1 MSLVPPGLQFPKPA
15 DDAMAARGL
24 ADWLAAAKAA
34 EPETRAFAESLADS
48 PEGRHLI
55 LSVCG
60 NSPYLGNSLVRD
72 LDFVRGLLRD
82 GFEATQT
89 ASLAELRR
97 RYAGE
102 TDTDRLMAGLR
113 LAKRRAAL
121 LIALADI
128 GGAWSLAS
136 VTGALSDMA
145 ECALDLA
152 ANHLLRRA
160 ATAKLLHLPDLER
173 PLLGSGLIILAMGKF
188 GARELNYSSDIDLI
202 LFYDDEVAKAPPDSM
217 ARTFIR
223 LARDLVRI
231 MDERTRDGYVFRT
244 DLRLRPDP
252 GATPLAVSV
261 TAAETYYAGVG
272 QNWERA
278 ALIKARPVASDPE
291 PAARFLE
298 FLKPFIWRRNLD
310 FAAIQDIHSIKRQI
324 HAHKGHHRP
333 AVNGHDIKLG
343 RGGIRE
349 IEFFAQTQQLIFGGR
364 EARLRLSPT
373 CAALEALVAAG
384 RVAPMTAVELKAAY
398 FFLRQVEHRLQ
409 MIDDRQ
415 THQLPKTD
423 EGVEKLS
430 VFLGYDTPAAFRDML
445 LGHLVRV
452 EEHYADL
459 FEEAPPLAGPGN
471 LVFTGTDPDPGT
483 VETLGRLGFSNPSA
497 VIATVAAWHHG
508 RYRAM
513 RSARARELLTELT
526 PTLLQELGRT
536 RHPDEALGRLDML
549 LSRLPAGIPLFSLF
563 HANPWLLGII
573 AEVMG
578 TAPRLAQSLAA
589 HPALLEAVLAPDFF
603 DPLPQATAL
612 ADAYR
617 HAVAPARHF
626 EEALSLSRRWVHDQ
640 IFRAGVHILRNIT
653 DGDHCG
659 PFLSA
664 VADIALADLLERVT
678 EDFARR
684 HGRIAGGSIA
694 IIAMG
699 KLGSGQMTIGSDLD
713 LILVYHVPPDVSQSD
728 GAKPLSPSEYAIKL
742 TQRLIHVITA
752 PTPEGR
758 LYEVDMRLRPS
769 GHAGPVAVSLEAFT
783 RYHRD
788 EAWTWEHMAL
798 TRARLVAGSPWL
810 CEQLRRIIHDVLTHP
825 RDPVR
830 LVMDVADMRRRIQKE
845 FATKNPWEIK
855 YMRGGFI
862 DINFIAQ
869 YLMLRH
875 AHDYPQVISANTVE
889 ALDKLASAGVLARDL
904 ADDLM
909 TIHRTWRRIQGF
921 LRLTTGGGFEPN
933 DAPLALRLALARCV
947 WPESG
952 QPQKAPPDSQPDTLA
967 PVDFKDPID
976 FKDVDA
982 HVRDSAARAFQYLQM
997 LIDEPA
1003 EREHLALARSA
1014 PEQPPRKGASL

>member
-1 MSLVPPGLQFPKPA
+1 MKSLLSGPLAGLTLPDPA
-15 DDAMAARGL
+15 DPAMAARGL
-24 ADWLAAAKAA
+24 EDWAATAAAA
-34 EPETRAFAESLADS
+34 EPELRAFAEALIQT
-48 PEGRHLI
+48 PEGQRLI
-55 LSVCG
+55 RSVCG

-72 LDFVRGLLRD
+72 PAFVRRLLTD
-82 GFEATQT
+82 GFEATQVRL
-89 ASLAELRR
+89 LAELRR
-97 RYAGE
+97 EYAEE

-113 LAKRRAAL
+113 RTKRRAAL
-121 LIALADI
+121 LIAIADI
-128 GGAWSLAS
+128 SGAWSLEPVMA
-136 VTGALSDMA
+136 ALSDVA
-145 ECALDLA
+145 ECALELA
-152 ANHLLRRA
+152 AGHLLRRA
-160 ATAKLLHLPDLER
+160 AAANLLRLPDLAQPIR
-173 PLLGSGLIILAMGKF
+173 GSGLIILAMGKF

-202 LFYDDEVAKAPPDSM
+202 VLYDDEVTAAPAEHL

-261 TAAETYYAGVG
+261 SAAETYYASVG

-291 PAARFLE
+291 PAARFLD

-324 HAHKGHHRP
+324 HAHKGHRRP

-349 IEFFAQTQQLIFGGR
+349 IEFFVQTQQLIFGGR
-364 EARLRLSPT
+364 EPRLRRPPT
-373 CAALEALVAAG
+373 CAALATLVAAG
-384 RVAPMTAVELKAAY
+384 RVAPPVAGELEAAY
-398 FFLRQVEHRLQ
+398 RFLRQVEHRLQ

-423 EGVEKLS
+423 AEVEKLA
-430 VFLGYDTPAAFRDML
+430 VFLGYDHAGPFREAL

-452 EEHYADL
+452 EERYAEL

-483 VETLGRLGFSNPSA
+483 VDTLRRLGFDNPSA
-497 VIATVAAWHHG
+497 VIATVTGWHHG

-513 RSARARELLTELT
+513 RSGRARELLTELT
-526 PTLLQELGRT
+526 PALLGQLGRT
-536 RHPDEALGRLDML
+536 RHPDEALARFDEFLG
-549 LSRLPAGIPLFSLF
+549 RLPAGVPLFSLF
-563 HANPWLLGII
+563 HANPWLLEII

-578 TAPRLAQSLAA
+578 TAPRLAQLLAV
-589 HPALLEAVLAPDFF
+589 HPALLDAVLAPDFF
-603 DPLPQATAL
+603 DPLPEAETL
-612 ADAYR
+612 LDAYR
-617 HAVAPARHF
+617 HTIAQAGHF
-626 EEALSLSRRWVHDQ
+626 EDVLNLSRRWVHDQ
-640 IFRAGVHILRNIT
+640 TFRAGVHILRTIT

-664 VADIALADLLERVT
+664 VADLALSDLLERVT
-678 EDFARR
+678 EEFSRR
-684 HGRIAGGSIA
+684 FGRIAGGGVA

-713 LILVYHVPPDVSQSD
+713 LILVYHAPPGVTQSD
-728 GAKPLSPSEYAIKL
+728 GVKPLSPSEYAIKL

-783 RYHRD
+783 RYQQH

-810 CEQLRRIIHDVLTHP
+810 CDQLRRVIHEVLTRP
-825 RDPVR
+825 RDPAR
-830 LVMDVADMRRRIQKE
+830 LLIDVADMRRRIQKE
-845 FATKNPWEIK
+845 FATKNPWEVK
-855 YMRGGFI
+855 YARGGFI

-869 YLMLRH
+869 ALMLRH
-875 AHDYPQVISANTVE
+875 AHEHPDVLSPNTVR
-889 ALDKLASAGVLARDL
+889 ALQGLADAGVLDRAIAADL
-904 ADDLM
+904 IA
-909 TIHRTWRRIQGF
+909 THRTWRRIQGF
-921 LRLTTGGGFEPN
+921 LRLTTGGAFEPN
-933 DAPLALRLALARCV
+933 DAPLGLRLALSRCV
-947 WPESG
+947 FPG
-952 QPQKAPPDSQPDTLA
+952 QEP
-967 PVDFKDPID
+967 PVDFRA
-976 FKDVDA
+976 VDA
-982 HVRDSAARAFQYLQM
+982 HVRDIAAQAFQYLQM

-1003 EREHLALARSA
+1003 ERQRLILADRGLA
-1014 PEQPPRKGASL
+1014 PGPHN